1 MQNALTK
8 KLMKYLRK
16 RKKVGK
22 LLRGSK
28 VFHGVIYELFP
39 KIKKTFDSMGVN
51 YFLCFGT
58 LLGAIREHD
67 FIPHD
72 DDLEIGV
79 FGDEYSGIIEE
90 KLLTIGFKR
99 LLRYHVETENPF
111 PHEGYMEKYSN
122 GTIDID
128 LFVFSRTEEKYWC
141 YTYLKD
147 EWNSILTLKLCWE
160 NDGLEKIDFLGMNV
174 PVPKY
179 PEKHLAATYGE
190 TWNVPIVYWEDTM
203 HANIESKSKEIGR
216 IEFVD
221 S

>member
-1 MQNALTK
+1 
-8 KLMKYLRK
+8 
-16 RKKVGK
+16 
-22 LLRGSK
+22 
-28 VFHGVIYELFP
+28 
-39 KIKKTFDSMGVN
+39 
-51 YFLCFGT
+51 
-58 LLGAIREHD
+58 
-67 FIPHD
+67 
-72 DDLEIGV
+72 
-79 FGDEYSGIIEE
+79 
-90 KLLTIGFKR
+90 
-99 LLRYHVETENPF
+99 
-111 PHEGYMEKYSN
+111 MEKYSN